1 MADDLTLEA
10 SEKIIAAAKKKA
22 AQLNTRM
29 DIAVVDAGG
38 NLKAFARM
46 DGAWLG
52 SIDISIRKARTAR
65 WFDMNTGEI
74 GKLSQ
79 PGGPLYGIEHSND
92 GLITFPGGVPLKNSK
107 GEIVG
112 AIGVSG
118 STVESTVLPLTP
130 IAPTISPLEF
140 FRGTPPGKVINPSL
154 LCSIPYK
161 GPPGCESFPISPVF
175 MSNQRAVRAL
185 RIEMSM
191 LPSHAPSMRANAFR
205 LPPASTT
212 AISMRVLSCAAFFF
226 AAAMI
231 FSDASKVRSSAI
243 RHLAWESGQTF
254 FLSWWRKSRDLCSA
268 WVFSRCVGGA
278 SRSVGS
284 AWSRLGG

>member
-118 STVESTVLPLTP
+118 STVENDHAVAVAGAEVLG
-130 IAPTISPLEF
+130 E
-140 FRGTPPGKVINPSL
+140 
-154 LCSIPYK
+154 
-161 GPPGCESFPISPVF
+161 
-175 MSNQRAVRAL
+175 
-185 RIEMSM
+185 
-191 LPSHAPSMRANAFR
+191 
-205 LPPASTT
+205 
-212 AISMRVLSCAAFFF
+212 
-226 AAAMI
+226 
-231 FSDASKVRSSAI
+231 
-243 RHLAWESGQTF
+243 
-254 FLSWWRKSRDLCSA
+254 
-268 WVFSRCVGGA
+268 
-278 SRSVGS
+278 
-284 AWSRLGG
+284 